1 MESNKGSSNSGID
14 QASYPSKPNG
24 DEILKQNE
32 KKEKPSKKHNQS
44 KKEILLT
51 ISFKEMKVSEANAKD
66 RRTLKKEK
74 CDNLSQVKL
83 FSLEKSSKKSSKKP
97 FKLKSSKLAASLEI
111 IDRKKAINKN
121 VPLKSPGNLGR
132 EKEDCKED
140 EKQDSNEG
148 QRIFGSGSGLP
159 SIFESFSN
167 LKLDGK
173 DGLNSAAGIGTNGRS
188 FQTMQSVG
196 GKRKRAVTPE
206 CEIKPRLVT
215 CSEQARINSDVTVDE
230 LAGYMD
236 ETSFFPKKM
245 SYMAE
250 MMYT

>member
-1 MESNKGSSNSGID
+1 MESSKGSSNPGID
-14 QASYPSKPNG
+14 QASYP
-24 DEILKQNE
+24 LKTNE
-32 KKEKPSKKHNQS
+32 DQMLKKKEKPLKKHNQS

-51 ISFKEMKVSEANAKD
+51 ISFKQMKVSEATAKD

-74 CDNLSQVKL
+74 CDNLSEVKL
-83 FSLEKSSKKSSKKP
+83 FSLQKSCKKTSKKP
-97 FKLKSSKLAASLEI
+97 FKLKSSKLAASLETL
-111 IDRKKAINKN
+111 DRKKAMNKN
-121 VPLKSPGNLGR
+121 VLLKSLENLGR
-132 EKEDCKED
+132 EKEDCKEAGN
-140 EKQDSNEG
+140 QDSNEG

-167 LKLDGK
+167 LKLDSK
-173 DGLNSAAGIGTNGRS
+173 DGANSAAGTGTNGRS
-188 FQTMQSVG
+188 FQTMQSAG

-215 CSEQARINSDVTVDE
+215 CSEQARLNSDVTVDE

>member
-1 MESNKGSSNSGID
+1 MESIKGSSSHGMD
-14 QASYPSKPNG
+14 RASYPLASP
-24 DEILKQNE
+24 EEMLKKSS
-32 KKEKPSKKHNQS
+32 KKEKPSKKQNLS

-51 ISFKEMKVSEANAKD
+51 ISFKQMKVSEATSKD
-66 RRTLKKEK
+66 RRTLTKEK
-74 CDNLSQVKL
+74 CDNLSEVKL
-83 FSLEKSSKKSSKKP
+83 FSLQKSCKKSKAP
-97 FKLKSSKLAASLEI
+97 FKLKSSKLAVALETL
-111 IDRKKAINKN
+111 DLKKGMDKKN
-121 VPLKSPGNLGR
+121 PLKSTENLSG
-132 EKEDCKED
+132 EKEADTEAEHAD
-140 EKQDSNEG
+140 G
-148 QRIFGSGSGLP
+148 QRIFGSGLS

-167 LKLDGK
+167 LKLDNKG
-173 DGLNSAAGIGTNGRS
+173 GMNSVAHLDTNGRS

-206 CEIKPRLVT
+206 CEMKPRPAT
-215 CSEQARINSDVTVDE
+215 CSQQARQNSDVTVDE